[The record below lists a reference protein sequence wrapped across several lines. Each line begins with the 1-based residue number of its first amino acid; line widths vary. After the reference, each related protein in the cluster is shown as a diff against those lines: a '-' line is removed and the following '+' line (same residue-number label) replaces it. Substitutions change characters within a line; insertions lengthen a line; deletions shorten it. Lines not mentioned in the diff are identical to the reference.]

1 MSTFER
7 DIINGDGANLNQ
19 HEITVLCEDL
29 ASDAYER
36 EKWLHDFSDFSESV
50 TRIMYHDVTTF
61 IYGADNDKAYV
72 MRDRLN
78 IVYGALQE
86 KINDTKANTNNEWL
100 GYFIRFYDHCML
112 AIAQK
117 ELYQKSSDVIDKKM
131 EEAGKSI
138 TGQLIGLVSLFS
150 ALAFL
155 VFGGINLLSSL
166 IELADTR
173 YAADMLSAGCVWLWA
188 MGNIFLLFVHFMLI
202 ISGKSK
208 DFKLKWYI
216 ITINAIPAAI
226 FLIVQ
231 ILDNLNWI

>member
-1 MSTFER
+1 M
-7 DIINGDGANLNQ
+7 AQ
-19 HEITVLCEDL
+19 
-29 ASDAYER
+29 
-36 EKWLHDFSDFSESV
+36 
-50 TRIMYHDVTTF
+50 IMIKPMLLETALILYMAHCR
-61 IYGADNDKAYV
+61 K
-72 MRDRLN
+72 RLM
-78 IVYGALQE
+78 IPKQ
-86 KINDTKANTNNEWL
+86 IQ
-100 GYFIRFYDHCML
+100 IM
-112 AIAQK
+112 
-117 ELYQKSSDVIDKKM
+117 
-131 EEAGKSI
+131 

-216 ITINAIPAAI
+216 VTINAIPAAI